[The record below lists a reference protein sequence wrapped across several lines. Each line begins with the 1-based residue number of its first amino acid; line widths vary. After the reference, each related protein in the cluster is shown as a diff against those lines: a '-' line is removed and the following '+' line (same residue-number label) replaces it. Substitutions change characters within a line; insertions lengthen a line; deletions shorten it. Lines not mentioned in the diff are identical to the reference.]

1 MTGEWMCGL
10 CLKYER
16 AVSVINMTSAS
27 TLGCNTVYMC
37 ECGRLHV
44 WCVRV

>member
-10 CLKYER
+10 CVKYER

-27 TLGCNTVYMC
+27 TLG
-37 ECGRLHV
+37 
-44 WCVRV
+44 